1 LTATLTAE
9 EQQVVKGLRNHTSSP
24 QVPTLITGVDTL
36 SSPGL
41 RTKEASVRRPE
52 CQGCGGPHRA
62 EVTFRTSG
70 FLPPCRPTMIM
81 GRGLA
86 DRAAKGRGRMQEQ
99 PVTLGI
105 QLAIGPEQDAEQ
117 VAEATLRLRRELLDL
132 DVEAVEL
139 PSAGEPPPGSRAVE
153 LAALGALLVTM
164 GKSQLLG
171 SVVSAV
177 RSWLAGSAQPRSIK
191 LELDGDTLELSGVSS
206 KEQRRLTD
214 EWLARHTSR

>member
-1 LTATLTAE
+1 
-9 EQQVVKGLRNHTSSP
+9 
-24 QVPTLITGVDTL
+24 
-36 SSPGL
+36 
-41 RTKEASVRRPE
+41 
-52 CQGCGGPHRA
+52 
-62 EVTFRTSG
+62 
-70 FLPPCRPTMIM
+70 
-81 GRGLA
+81 
-86 DRAAKGRGRMQEQ
+86 MQEQ

-206 KEQRRLTD
+206 NEQRRLTD